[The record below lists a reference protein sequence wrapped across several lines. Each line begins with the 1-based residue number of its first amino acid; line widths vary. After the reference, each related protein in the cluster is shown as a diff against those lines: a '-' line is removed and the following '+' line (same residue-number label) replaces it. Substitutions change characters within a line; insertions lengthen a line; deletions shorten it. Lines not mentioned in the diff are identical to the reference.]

1 MRIFSDISFYFLACL
16 HFFKIL
22 KYAQV
27 APNSLPDRAQN
38 KEERLLGTLCVCT
51 AYANEGS
58 QYIVTMC
65 AREERDDE
73 REIDWALF
81 SEKNCLL
88 SRCTRPPSLPSRTVR
103 PQAWL
108 T

>member
-1 MRIFSDISFYFLACL
+1 MRIFSDISFCFLTPCL

-22 KYAQV
+22 KYVQV

-38 KEERLLGTLCVCT
+38 KEERLLDTLCVCT

-65 AREERDDE
+65 VREERDRWLLLVGTVF
-73 REIDWALF
+73 RE
-81 SEKNCLL
+81 K
-88 SRCTRPPSLPSRTVR
+88 LP
-103 PQAWL
+103 A
-108 T
+108 